1 MFQVQKQ
8 HAIGFQGNIAL
19 VRQELKTVDFET
31 TVLKGCGVLCNICY
45 TVEDAIS
52 EKMTV
57 NWTLPR
63 F

>member
-31 TVLKGCGVLCNICY
+31 TASRD
-45 TVEDAIS
+45 VEFSATFVIQW
-52 EKMTV
+52 KMQQV
-57 NWTLPR
+57 KK
-63 F
+63 